1 MFEAAGSKSL
11 GMQIAFTEPTPQL
24 APEPEQV
31 AFTEPTA
38 DVDLKADIALS
49 NLDATAQL
57 PGYAVTAVK
66 SADEVL
72 TNTESSESVSLQLRA
87 YALGS
92 SSYWRSV
99 V

>member
-1 MFEAAGSKSL
+1 
-11 GMQIAFTEPTPQL
+11 MQIAFTEPTPQL
-24 APEPEQV
+24 APEPETV
-31 AFTEPTA
+31 EPEPELEKVELGLTA
-38 DVDLKADIALS
+38 VKPDIALS
-49 NLDATAQL
+49 NLDATAQM